1 MLNETNPDVV
11 AVTSKEIFKLPQ
23 EFLKKT
29 AIENYIK
36 KLTVSFASESYFL
49 YNKSNVI
56 EPTLITEINKLISV
70 YGSISYF
77 DKKSAN
83 DIVKIIP
90 FNNPLK
96 FSMVKNT
103 IKNTLEFQ
111 VTNINGTLPP
121 LEDKKVH
128 NFYLTERKRSK
139 IMAEPIETV
148 IIRGQ

>member
-1 MLNETNPDVV
+1 M
-11 AVTSKEIFKLPQ
+11 
-23 EFLKKT
+23 
-29 AIENYIK
+29 
-36 KLTVSFASESYFL
+36 
-49 YNKSNVI
+49 I

-77 DKKSAN
+77 DKNSAN
-83 DIVKIIP
+83 DVMKIIP

-96 FSMVKNT
+96 FSVVKNT

-111 VTNINGTLPP
+111 LTKINGTLPP

-139 IMAEPIETV
+139 NMAEPIETV